1 MATTR
6 RPADDTPPVRAKRIR
21 RSAAACASCHRSK
34 HRCDGPPGPCHRCAT
49 SGIDCIFPSST
60 GPAPSRASP
69 ATSLPPP
76 PPPFRT
82 SAAAQPEA
90 SGSTPAAS
98 SSSLT
103 FDSSQAADIVQQ
115 LARANSRLEI
125 LQATLDSVLS
135 RQDVAESPRVP
146 AQDARTRQDVVE
158 SPRVPAQ
165 EASQHSSDASAAL
178 QGGSFLSNEA
188 SAAADETSAMSALM
202 LAEASAASVLASA
215 SIASAAKRQR
225 EGASGAQ
232 ELLKPDWSIAMPDVL
247 ERGIMTLDECEAEF
261 DVFFTHIQP
270 WAALLS
276 VALDRQ
282 PLAVRARS
290 PLLFHAILLLALYY
304 RPRTRANLARYCAVS
319 SLVDALLAPQILC
332 PQATDLS
339 GGDFV
344 RAVHLLLMYKPVQYA
359 RLEACGVTDASA
371 VESSSKMNVA
381 ASWMLR
387 LLVSRVSTFI
397 GLPSIADSFA
407 QAFANQQFVPIA
419 DTLVS
424 QERLYLDCV
433 FRELTGALQS
443 GKSANFTPQ
452 AACRTTRLFAHLAR
466 QPSDVRLAA
475 SVELVAAAA
484 EAFAI
489 SGVPSSDTLRQFDV
503 ELANWAS
510 YWRPRLTPARAPDD
524 AVRWSVFYPYAS
536 FTRLVVRGF
545 LLPAWRAKRE
555 AAAAAAAAASA
566 SGQVEGTA
574 GVVTL
579 GEEEREHVM
588 HVVAVAEEMLLA
600 MTIEGRSLREGV
612 PGARVEWSSLGRQ
625 LVPDPAMCELCK
637 WATDSLTCVMF
648 AYPLIM
654 LNQLAEEGLVLGDLS
669 VIALGASPSQPKP
682 MSADDKLCRLLALG
696 AELLEAVAPN
706 PVHPARGQAAFLR
719 KVRQARI
726 APSSEDPTPQMSPRG
741 RASASTAGVEHPH
754 LSTAAHDSLGPST
767 AFLPYAST
775 AAVDSLA
782 MAYQPTPLN
791 SPPFPATTP
800 LTGMSGVPLNLDAL
814 PGLLAGDGWMG
825 GPVGAGVFD
834 DPLVGWML

>member
-6 RPADDTPPVRAKRIR
+6 RPAEDTPPVRTKRLR

-49 SGIDCIFPSST
+49 SGIDCVFPPST

-76 PPPFRT
+76 AART
-82 SAAAQPEA
+82 PAAAHPDA
-90 SGSTPAAS
+90 SGSTPTTS

-103 FDSSQAADIVQQ
+103 FDSTQAADIVQQ
-115 LARANSRLEI
+115 LARANSRLEV

-135 RQDVAESPRVP
+135 RRDGVVA
-146 AQDARTRQDVVE
+146 E

-188 SAAADETSAMSALM
+188 SAGADETSAMSALM

-261 DVFFTHIQP
+261 DIFFTHIQP

-332 PQATDLS
+332 PQAGDLS

-407 QAFANQQFVPIA
+407 QAFANQQFAPIA
-419 DTLVS
+419 DSLVS

-443 GKSANFTPQ
+443 GKSSNFTPQ

-489 SGVPSSDTLRQFDV
+489 SGVPSSDTLRQFDDA
-503 ELANWAS
+503 LADWTA
-510 YWRPRLTPARAPDD
+510 YWRPRLTPATAPED
-524 AVRWSVFYPYAS
+524 AVRWSVFYPYS
-536 FTRLVVRGF
+536 GFTRLVVRGF

-555 AAAAAAAAASA
+555 AAAAAAAAAV
-566 SGQVEGTA
+566 GGDEGAA

-579 GEEEREHVM
+579 GEEEREHIV
-588 HVVAVAEEMLLA
+588 HAVAVAEEMLLA
-600 MTIEGRSLREGV
+600 MTVEGRSLRDGV
-612 PGARVEWSSLGRQ
+612 PGARVEWSKLGRQ
-625 LVPDPAMCELCK
+625 LVPDPAACELCRF
-637 WATDSLTCVMF
+637 ATDSLTCVMF

-654 LNQLAEEGLVLGDLS
+654 LNQLADEGLVFGDLS
-669 VIALGASPSQPKP
+669 VLAPNAPPSQNKP

-726 APSSEDPTPQMSPRG
+726 APSSEEPTPQMSPRG
-741 RASASTAGVEHPH
+741 RASASTTGAEQPH
-754 LSTAAHDSLGPST
+754 LSTAPHDALGPST

-800 LTGMSGVPLNLDAL
+800 LTGMSGAPLNLDAL
-814 PGLLAGDGWMG
+814 PGLLASDGWTG
-825 GPVGAGVFD
+825 GAGVFD